1 MKLGYFAG
9 VGTVVELELKQRLR
23 SKSWYIMLAVW
34 FAVIALVTGLA
45 AYTASPSVNGGMGG
59 EDTGQLMFELVAGFV
74 LLFGLLVVPA
84 LSANSITGDRSG
96 GTLAVLQNTLLTP
109 GQILWGKWL
118 AAWIAALAFLVV
130 TLPMIAWAMS
140 YGDVYLP
147 AVPVILLMIAVELGV
162 ACAIGVGISARASR
176 PLFAVVSTY
185 LVVAL
190 LTLGTLIAF
199 GLSLRFTEEQ
209 VVDYEVVNPKDPW
222 SQVEHD
228 PETGMTLD
236 EDGEPMSPVEEAEF
250 YEKLESENQ
259 GYVYREEDEICTE
272 RSYERTVLH
281 SERTAWLLAANPFA
295 VVADTVPL
303 DPADEVDD
311 GSYYSPD
318 GPIGAIQMGVRG
330 AQAGFDNVDCI
341 DGVRQSGTTEDPREL
356 TPMWPLGLGVQALL
370 AGVLVFSGRQR
381 LVTPAGKLAAGTRIA

>member
-34 FAVIALVTGLA
+34 FGVIAIVTGLA
-45 AYTASPSVNGGMGG
+45 AYTARPAIDGGMGG

-74 LLFGLLVVPA
+74 LLFGLLVAPA

-190 LTLGTLIAF
+190 LTIGTLIAF

-209 VVDYEVVNPKDPW
+209 IVDYAVVNPKDPW

-236 EDGEPMSPVEEAEF
+236 ENGEPMSPVEEAEF
-250 YEKLESENQ
+250 YEELDSENQ
-259 GYVYREEDEICTE
+259 GYVYRPEDEICTE
-272 RSYERTVLH
+272 RSYERTIIH
-281 SERTAWLLAANPFA
+281 TERTAWLLAANPFV
-295 VVADTVPL
+295 VVADAVPVE
-303 DPADEVDD
+303 DNVTYQNEP
-311 GSYYSPD
+311 YYEPD
-318 GPIGAIQMGVRG
+318 GPIGAIQVGARG
-330 AQAGFDNVDCI
+330 AQAGFDGPDCI
-341 DGVRQSGTTEDPREL
+341 DGERQLGSQEDPRDL
-356 TPMWPLGLGVQALL
+356 APMWPLGLGVQALL

-381 LVTPAGKLAAGTRIA
+381 LVTPAGKLAPGTRVA

>member
-45 AYTASPSVNGGMGG
+45 AYTASPSVDGGMGG
-59 EDTGQLMFELVAGFV
+59 EGTGQLMFELVAGFV

-147 AVPVILLMIAVELGV
+147 AVPIILLMIAIELGV
-162 ACAIGVGISARASR
+162 ACAIGVGISARATR

-190 LTLGTLIAF
+190 LTIGTLIAF

-209 VVDYEVVNPKDPW
+209 VVDYETVNPKDPW

-228 PETGMTLD
+228 PETGMLLG
-236 EDGEPMSPVEEAEF
+236 EDGEPMTPEEEAAAHEEF
-250 YEKLESENQ
+250 EKF
-259 GYVYREEDEICTE
+259 VYRPEDEICTD
-272 RSYERTVLH
+272 RSYERTVIH
-281 SERTAWLLAANPFA
+281 TERTAWLLAANPFV

-303 DPADEVDD
+303 DPAENVDD
-311 GSYYSPD
+311 QYYSPD
-318 GPIGAIQMGVRG
+318 GPIGLIQLGVRG
-330 AQAGFDNVDCI
+330 AQAGFDNVDCV
-341 DGVRQSGTTEDPREL
+341 DGVRQPATTEDPREL